1 MEVMAREARLQQRR
15 LQPALHA
22 NLGCSVSLQDLTS
35 PTGPGNLERH
45 CTHASKNLLPP
56 LKPASSAAATSR
68 RMRQGPLCMMS
79 GPGRAGQRKHRLV
92 PAASTLCLRLVS
104 PRMLPCRQKGM
115 QATQKVC
122 MWASRCWWQG
132 VPTRL
137 LAAER
142 SQHAPTRS
150 KPCCRSCPLSP
161 VSIIMY
167 LHAFYWIAL
176 LPAAVSGNVC
186 QCAGLGHLCLHGE
199 QLASCCPLRGQR
211 STFE

>member
-115 QATQKVC
+115 QATQKSVHV
-122 MWASRCWWQG
+122 G
-132 VPTRL
+132 KPL
-137 LAAER
+137 LVAGGAHPSPSGR
-142 SQHAPTRS
+142 T
-150 KPCCRSCPLSP
+150 LSACAN
-161 VSIIMY
+161 S
-167 LHAFYWIAL
+167 LQAL
-176 LPAAVSGNVC
+176 LSVLSLVARFNHHVSPCILLDCASTCCSVRQRLPVCRPRPLVPPWGAAGQLLPS
-186 QCAGLGHLCLHGE
+186 QRTALHL
-199 QLASCCPLRGQR
+199 
-211 STFE
+211 